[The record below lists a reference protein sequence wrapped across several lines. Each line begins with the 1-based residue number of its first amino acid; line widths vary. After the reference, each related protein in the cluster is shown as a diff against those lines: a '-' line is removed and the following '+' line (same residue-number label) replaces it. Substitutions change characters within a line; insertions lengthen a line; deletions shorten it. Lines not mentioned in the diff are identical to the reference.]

1 MAGYTLGVLNILC
14 FILIFVSLLASP
26 LRWWLKNRRAQE
38 ERSGE
43 YQLQEKN
50 AINRRRSSIL
60 GHSHTHPD
68 RSRVGEN
75 GRRVVIENRH
85 AVRRMSAAAATSGFE
100 NPDNARFEVRTSL
113 SNALASKQTSTK
125 GNRRSSIVQ
134 CAGQSEGVYMRVS
147 RSSRV
152 SLGVLSS
159 NTLASN
165 TLASQGI
172 SNLKCLQYPNI
183 IFDIVLRVLNI
194 PLRCTYLTYEN
205 FNFRY

>member
-1 MAGYTLGVLNILC
+1 MHVAGYTLGVLNILC

-85 AVRRMSAAAATSGFE
+85 AVRRMSAAVAASGFE
-100 NPDNARFEVRTSL
+100 NPDNARFK
-113 SNALASKQTSTK
+113 ALASKQTSTK

-172 SNLKCLQYPNI
+172 SKSNCLQYPSI
-183 IFDIVLRVLNI
+183 SFDTVLRVLNI
-194 PLRCTYLTYEN
+194 PLR
-205 FNFRY
+205 

>member
-60 GHSHTHPD
+60 GHSYTHPD
-68 RSRVGEN
+68 RSSDREN
-75 GRRVVIENRH
+75 SRRIVIENRH
-85 AVRRMSAAAATSGFE
+85 AVWRMSAAVAASGFE
-100 NPDNARFEVRTSL
+100 NPDNARFEVRTS
-113 SNALASKQTSTK
+113 LASKQTSTK

-134 CAGQSEGVYMRVS
+134 CAGQSEGVHMRVS

-159 NTLASN
+159 NTLAPN

-172 SNLKCLQYPNI
+172 SNLNCLQYPNI
-183 IFDIVLRVLNI
+183 SFDTVLRVLNI

-205 FNFRY
+205 FYFRY

>member
-85 AVRRMSAAAATSGFE
+85 AVRRMSAAVAASGFE
-100 NPDNARFEVRTSL
+100 NPDNARFE
-113 SNALASKQTSTK
+113 ALASKQTSTK

-172 SNLKCLQYPNI
+172 SKLNCLQYPNI
-183 IFDIVLRVLNI
+183 SFDTVLRVLNI

-205 FNFRY
+205 FYFRY

>member
-1 MAGYTLGVLNILC
+1 VAGYTLGVLNILC

-85 AVRRMSAAAATSGFE
+85 AVRRMSAAVAASGFE
-100 NPDNARFEVRTSL
+100 NPDNARFE
-113 SNALASKQTSTK
+113 ALASKQTSTK

-152 SLGVLSS
+152 SLGFLSS
-159 NTLASN
+159 NTLAPN

-172 SNLKCLQYPNI
+172 SNLNCLQYPNVS
-183 IFDIVLRVLNI
+183 FDTVLRVLNI

-205 FNFRY
+205 FYFRY

>member
-85 AVRRMSAAAATSGFE
+85 AVRRMSAAVAASGFE
-100 NPDNARFEVRTSL
+100 NPDNARFE
-113 SNALASKQTSTK
+113 ALASKQTSTK

-152 SLGVLSS
+152 SLGFLSS
-159 NTLASN
+159 NTLAPN

-172 SNLKCLQYPNI
+172 SNLNCLQYPNVS
-183 IFDIVLRVLNI
+183 FDTVLRVLNI

-205 FNFRY
+205 FYFRY

>member
-60 GHSHTHPD
+60 GHSHAHPD
-68 RSRVGEN
+68 RSSDREN
-75 GRRVVIENRH
+75 SRRVVIENRH
-85 AVRRMSAAAATSGFE
+85 AVRRMSAAVAASGFE
-100 NPDNARFEVRTSL
+100 NPDDARFEVKT
-113 SNALASKQTSTK
+113 SKQTSTK
-125 GNRRSSIVQ
+125 GNRRRSIVQ
-134 CAGQSEGVYMRVS
+134 CAGQSEGVHMRVS

-159 NTLASN
+159 NTLAPN

-172 SNLKCLQYPNI
+172 SNLNCLQYPNVS
-183 IFDIVLRVLNI
+183 FDTVLRVLNI

-205 FNFRY
+205 FYFRY

>member
-1 MAGYTLGVLNILC
+1 MHVAGYTLGVLNILC

-60 GHSHTHPD
+60 GHSHAHPD
-68 RSRVGEN
+68 REN
-75 GRRVVIENRH
+75 SRRVVIENRH
-85 AVRRMSAAAATSGFE
+85 AVRRMSAAVAASGFE
-100 NPDNARFEVRTSL
+100 NPDDARFEVKT
-113 SNALASKQTSTK
+113 SKQTSTK
-125 GNRRSSIVQ
+125 GNRRRSIVQ
-134 CAGQSEGVYMRVS
+134 CAGQSEGVHMRVS

-159 NTLASN
+159 NTLAPN

-172 SNLKCLQYPNI
+172 SNLNCLQYPNVS
-183 IFDIVLRVLNI
+183 FDTVLRVLNI

-205 FNFRY
+205 FYFRY